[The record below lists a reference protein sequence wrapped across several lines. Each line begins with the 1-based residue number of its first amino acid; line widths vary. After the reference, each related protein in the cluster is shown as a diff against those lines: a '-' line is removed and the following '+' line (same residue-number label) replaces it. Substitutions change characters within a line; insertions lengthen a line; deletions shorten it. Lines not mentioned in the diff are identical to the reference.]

1 MQRLKG
7 GMTEKLIKKIQA
19 KTRPFF
25 EQPRIAEYY
34 PFVFYQ
40 PCLGYNNNIK
50 NTFHYTIGKRENGS
64 LDVLYVHINDE
75 PGFYGLKTEPYSFYK
90 RPLRILQDI
99 GIKRIDTFVLSNKIP
114 NTFIEIKAELGRVFP
129 GIDIQWGTP
138 DFFKKMKI
146 SGLQPPEISQFESIF
161 FLRSKSEA
169 SDVCDR
175 FAADWA
181 SYNYIPPR
189 AKYFLDSISYIYKYH
204 PEDRMIVASANII
217 VYIHKIVQILMDN
230 KEWLPLF
237 GKVIAD
243 PKILVQGVLE
253 NGAGLIPFWPYFIK
267 PI

>member
-1 MQRLKG
+1 MQQLKG
-7 GMTEKLIKKIQA
+7 GTTEKLIKKIQD
-19 KTRPFF
+19 KIRPFL
-25 EQPRIAEYY
+25 EQPKIAEYY

-40 PCLGYNNNIK
+40 PCLSYNNNIK

-64 LDVLYVHINDE
+64 FDVLYVHINDE
-75 PGFYGLKTEPYSFYK
+75 PV
-90 RPLRILQDI
+90 LQDI
-99 GIKRIDTFVLSNKIP
+99 GIKRIDAFVLSNKIP
-114 NTFIEIKAELGRVFP
+114 NIFIEIKAELGRVFP

-138 DFFKKMKI
+138 DFFKKIKS

-169 SDVCDR
+169 SDICDR

-189 AKYFLDSISYIYKYH
+189 AKYFLDSISHIYKYH
-204 PEDRMIVASANII
+204 PEDRMIVASTNII

-230 KEWLPLF
+230 KEWHHLF

-243 PKILVQGVLE
+243 PKILARGVLE
-253 NGAGLIPFWPYFIK
+253 NGADLIPFWQYFTK